1 MFSIGDYFPQEISA
15 VNCLVVG
22 YGSIGMR
29 HANILKEM
37 GHSVHVVSKRNV
49 KEFSCNKTIRKA
61 LEEKHIDYVVISN
74 ETYKHYESFM
84 EFRELGYSG
93 KILIEKPAF
102 SELHSLRETIVEDVF
117 VAYNLRFHPVV
128 QKLRALLQEN
138 QIYSIQAYS
147 GQYLP
152 DWRPGTD
159 YTNCYSA
166 SKDMG
171 GGVLRDLSHELDYIN
186 WIAGAWQRVTAIG
199 GKFSD
204 LQIDSDDN
212 YVVLLE
218 MKNCPIVSV
227 QMNYL
232 DRKARREI
240 IINLKGNSIKA
251 DLILNTL
258 EIRGEVEKFE
268 TERNLTYILQHK
280 AILNGH
286 YDYLCTLDQGMD
298 VLKLIHAAEV
308 AADKQIWINSSDF
321 GECF

>member
-1 MFSIGDYFPQEISA
+1 M
-15 VNCLVVG
+15 NCLIIG
-22 YGSIGMR
+22 YGSIGAR

-37 GHSVHVVSKRNV
+37 GQGVHVVSKRDIKDFPCCKST
-49 KEFSCNKTIRKA
+49 KEALQNKSF
-61 LEEKHIDYVVISN
+61 DYVIISN

-84 EFRELGYSG
+84 ELRELGYSG
-93 KILIEKPAF
+93 KILIEKPVF
-102 SELHSLRETIVEDVF
+102 LKPSSTPQSDFEKVF
-117 VAYNLRFHPVV
+117 VAYNLRFHPVI
-128 QKLRALLQEN
+128 QKLHKFLNGKE
-138 QIYSIQAYS
+138 IYSIQAYA

-186 WIAGAWQRVTAIG
+186 WIAGGWQRVTAIG

-218 MKNCPIVSV
+218 MKMCPVVSV

-258 EIRGEVEKFE
+258 EINGEVEEFKV
-268 TERNLTYILQHK
+268 ERNLTYILQHEK
-280 AILNGH
+280 ILSGH
-286 YDYLCTLDQGMD
+286 CDDVCTLEQGMD
-298 VLKLIHAAEV
+298 ILKLIHAGELAE
-308 AADKQIWINSSDF
+308 DKQVWINRSDL
-321 GECF
+321 GEFF

>member
-1 MFSIGDYFPQEISA
+1 M
-15 VNCLVVG
+15 NCLIIG
-22 YGSIGMR
+22 YGSIGSR
-29 HANILKEM
+29 HADILKQM
-37 GHSVHVVSKRNV
+37 GHSVLVVSKRNV
-49 KEFSCNKTIRKA
+49 KDFSCNKTIGEA
-61 LEEKHIDYVVISN
+61 LAEESIDYVIISN
-74 ETYKHYESFM
+74 ETYKHYESFN
-84 EFRELGYSG
+84 ELRELGYSG

-102 SELHSLRETIVEDVF
+102 SKLHTLNDVALNNVF

-128 QKLRALLQEN
+128 QKIRSLLQEK

-186 WIAGAWQRVTAIG
+186 WIAGGWRRVAAIG

-204 LQIDSDDN
+204 LQIDSDDT
-212 YVVLLE
+212 YAVLLE
-218 MKNCPIVSV
+218 LKGCPMASV
-227 QMNYL
+227 QINYL

-240 IINLKGNSIKA
+240 IINLKDNSIKA

-258 EIRGEVEKFE
+258 EISGEVEKFE
-268 TERNLTYILQHK
+268 VERNLTYILQHK
-280 AILNGH
+280 AIFSG
-286 YDYLCTLDQGMD
+286 DYNDVCTLEQGMN
-298 VLKLIHAAEV
+298 VLKLIHAAEL
-308 AADKQIWINSSDF
+308 AAEKGAWISRSDL
-321 GECF
+321 ELIS